1 MLCPPR
7 PRRARRR
14 SSTLVSVLL
23 GLLLSA
29 CTGEAPPP
37 RSAPP
42 AAIGLLGVRLAK
54 VTGAAL
60 KGRPA
65 RGPLMPSAEGIRQT
79 LAEMYTAGFVDPA
92 QWKAGYR
99 AVLDAF
105 APRARGQA
113 RGDLNQLT
121 LGGAAA
127 RSLTSMLPVHAR
139 IVIEVLPGDKV
150 PAAALANMQFEGI
163 ASGDGFEV
171 PVHHEGDYVLK
182 PFGDRWLITG
192 YDVKGRI
199 GP

>member
-1 MLCPPR
+1 M
-7 PRRARRR
+7 
-14 SSTLVSVLL
+14 
-23 GLLLSA
+23 LSA
-29 CTGEAPPP
+29 CTGDASTPP
-37 RSAPP
+37 SSSPP
-42 AAIGLLGVRLAK
+42 AAVGVLGVRLAK

-65 RGPLMPSAEGIRQT
+65 RGPLMPSAERIRQT

-92 QWKAGYR
+92 QWQTGYR

-105 APRARGQA
+105 APRTRGQA

-121 LGGAAA
+121 LGGGA
-127 RSLTSMLPVHAR
+127 RALTSMLPVHAR
-139 IVIEVLPGDKV
+139 VVIELLPGERG

-182 PFGDRWLITG
+182 PFGNRWLITG

-199 GP
+199 GT